1 MSKLSL
7 VLLAALSV
15 VGVNATASTTSGKA
29 AEKKFVDVSSAFE
42 QQKKAIEIDLADG
55 ETYSEISSK
64 DRDLVKTALQRIS
77 NALASAGGVDALLD
91 GKKAEVFNDQELVN
105 NILTNA
111 GEDSRLVCTREKKVG
126 SHRTTTRCETVA
138 QRRRA
143 AEESQKAMRENQRVM
158 MPRPGG

>member
-1 MSKLSL
+1 MLKVVLM
-7 VLLAALSV
+7 LLAVFAAASS
-15 VGVNATASTTSGKA
+15 GATNRASSSKA
-29 AEKKFVDVSSAFE
+29 VDKQAVDMNSPFE
-42 QQKKAIEIDLADG
+42 EQKKSIEADLADG
-55 ETYSEISSK
+55 ETYSELSRN
-64 DRDLVKTALQRIS
+64 DRDRVRTALQRIS
-77 NALASAGGVDALLD
+77 SALASTGGVDALTD

-105 NILTNA
+105 NLLTEA

-143 AEESQKAMRENQRVM
+143 ADESQKAMRENQRVM

>member
-1 MSKLSL
+1 MPKFLL
-7 VLLAALSV
+7 ILLAAFSAASAH
-15 VGVNATASTTSGKA
+15 ATISASSSRA
-29 AEKKFVDVSSAFE
+29 VEKQAVDMSSPFE
-42 QQKKAIEIDLADG
+42 EQKKSIEADLANG
-55 ETYSEISSK
+55 ETYSEISRN
-64 DRDLVKTALQRIS
+64 DRDLVRTALQRIS
-77 NALASAGGVDALLD
+77 SALASAGSVDALTD

-105 NILTNA
+105 NILTDA

-143 AEESQKAMRENQRVM
+143 SEESQKAMRENQRVM

>member
-1 MSKLSL
+1 MSRFLL
-7 VLLAALSV
+7 ILLAAFAVASAD
-15 VGVNATASTTSGKA
+15 ATISASSGKT
-29 AEKKFVDVSSAFE
+29 VDKPVVDMSSPFE
-42 QQKKAIEIDLADG
+42 EQKKSIEADLADG
-55 ETYSEISSK
+55 ETYSEISGK

-77 NALASAGGVDALLD
+77 NALASSGSVDALAD